1 MKPDTPKTA
10 IVALASGAG
19 RAGVAVIRVSG
30 PASGDVLRAL
40 TDRNLPKPRHATRM
54 AFCAPNGGLSL
65 DDGIALWFPAPA
77 SFTGEDVAELHVHG
91 GPAVVTAIIDATLS
105 VAGVRLAEPG
115 EFTRR
120 AFENGKLDLAEA
132 EGLADLVDAETEAQR
147 RQALRQRRGA
157 LSAVYDG
164 WRARLIEAA
173 ALIEAEIDFPD
184 EELPDALAQRAG
196 PLLASLAADMA
207 RHLNDAHRGE
217 RIRDGYRIAIIG
229 APNAGKSSLLNALAQ
244 REAAIVSDIP
254 GTTRDVVEVR
264 LVLAGYPVW
273 IADTAGLREA
283 ADAIE
288 AEGVRRALARAEE
301 ADLRIGVV
309 EAETEIPHS
318 VSAMLEPHDLLVW
331 SKLDLHGPP
340 ASSPASAGGSGPER
354 AAPAAH
360 AARSAALQP
369 SKASA
374 QRPARTPAVHVS
386 AMTGQGLAEL
396 HDRLVARVTEALG
409 REEAPVLTRARHR
422 RLVEE
427 VRAALERAMPM
438 LAREPELAAED
449 VRVAAHAIGRLTGR
463 IDVEDLLDEIFSS
476 FCIGK

>member
-1 MKPDTPKTA
+1 MKPDT

-19 RAGVAVIRVSG
+19 RAGVAVIRLSG
-30 PASGDVLRAL
+30 RAAGTTLQAL
-40 TDRNLPKPRHATRM
+40 TARDLPRPRLATRE
-54 AFCAPNGGLSL
+54 AFCDPRTGVSL
-65 DDGIALWFPAPA
+65 DDGLALWFPGPH
-77 SFTGEDVAELHVHG
+77 SFTGEDVAELQIHG
-91 GPAVVTAIIDATLS
+91 GPAVIAAIIDACLS
-105 VAGVRLAEPG
+105 QPGVRVAEPG
-115 EFTRR
+115 EYTRR

-132 EGLADLVDAETEAQR
+132 EGLADLVDAETEGQR

-157 LSAVYDG
+157 LSAVYEG
-164 WRARLIEAA
+164 WRSKLIEAA

-184 EELPDALAQRAG
+184 EDLPGELSRRAG
-196 PLLASLAADMA
+196 PVLQALADDMA
-207 RHLNDAHRGE
+207 RHLDDAHRGE

-229 APNAGKSSLLNALAQ
+229 PPNAGKSSLLNALAK

-309 EAETEIPHS
+309 EIGAEPPAELQAAMQDGDLWVHS
-318 VSAMLEPHDLLVW
+318 KADRVEAHKSADLLEVSAVTGAGLSLLHTQLE
-331 SKLDLHGPP
+331 S
-340 ASSPASAGGSGPER
+340 R
-354 AAPAAH
+354 
-360 AARSAALQP
+360 
-369 SKASA
+369 
-374 QRPARTPAVHVS
+374 
-386 AMTGQGLAEL
+386 
-396 HDRLVARVTEALG
+396 VAEALG

-427 VRAALERAMPM
+427 ARAALLRAIPA
-438 LAREPELAAED
+438 LDAGAELAAED
-449 VRVAAHAIGRLTGR
+449 VRIAVDQIGRLTGR

>member
-1 MKPDTPKTA
+1 MKPDT

-19 RAGVAVIRVSG
+19 RAGVAVIRLSG
-30 PASGDVLRAL
+30 PAAGDVLRAL
-40 TDRNLPKPRHATRM
+40 TDRDLPKPRVATRM
-54 AFCAPNGGLSL
+54 AFCAPDGGLSL
-65 DDGIALWFPAPA
+65 DDGLALWFPGPA

-91 GPAVVTAIIDATLS
+91 GPAVIAAIIDAVLS
-105 VAGVRLAEPG
+105 QPGVRPAEPG
-115 EFTRR
+115 EYTRR

-132 EGLADLVDAETEAQR
+132 EGLADLVDAETEGQR

-157 LSAVYDG
+157 LSAVYEG
-164 WRARLIEAA
+164 WRAKLIEAA

-184 EELPDALAQRAG
+184 EDLPGALSRRAG
-196 PLLASLAADMA
+196 PILEALAADMA
-207 RHLNDAHRGE
+207 RHLDDAYRGE

-229 APNAGKSSLLNALAQ
+229 PPNAGKSSLLNALAQ

-301 ADLRIGVV
+301 ADLVIGVS
-309 EAETEIPHS
+309 EAGQPVPDELFDTLGPG
-318 VSAMLEPHDLLVW
+318 DLLV
-331 SKLDLHGPP
+331 
-340 ASSPASAGGSGPER
+340 R
-354 AAPAAH
+354 
-360 AARSAALQP
+360 
-369 SKASA
+369 SKADLDHASISERGRTRRIA
-374 QRPARTPAVHVS
+374 QPEYRVS
-386 AMTGQGLAEL
+386 VQTGEGLAEL
-396 HDRLVARVTEALG
+396 ETLLRKLVSHRLG

-427 VRAALERAMPM
+427 ARAALMRAIPA
-438 LAREPELAAED
+438 LNRGAELAAED
-449 VRVAAHAIGRLTGR
+449 ARLAASAIGRLTGR

>member
-1 MKPDTPKTA
+1 MKPDTIA
-10 IVALASGAG
+10 ALATGAG
-19 RAGVAVIRVSG
+19 RAGVAVIRLSG
-30 PASGDVLRAL
+30 PEAGAALSALTARAL
-40 TDRNLPKPRHATRM
+40 PAPRMATRE
-54 AFCAPNGGLSL
+54 AFCDPRTGLSL
-65 DDGIALWFPAPA
+65 DDGLALWFPGPA
-77 SFTGEDVAELHVHG
+77 SFTGEDVAELHIHG
-91 GPAVVTAIIDATLS
+91 GPAVIAAVIDAALS
-105 VAGVRLAEPG
+105 QPGVRPAEPG

-132 EGLADLVDAETEAQR
+132 EGLADLVDAETEGQR

-157 LSAVYDG
+157 LSSVYEG

-184 EELPDALAQRAG
+184 EDLPGALAQRAG
-196 PLLASLAADMA
+196 PILGALAADMGS
-207 RHLNDAHRGE
+207 HLNDAHRGE
-217 RIRDGYRIAIIG
+217 RIRDGFRIAIIG
-229 APNAGKSSLLNALAQ
+229 PPNAGKSSLLNALAQ

-264 LVLAGYPVW
+264 LVLGGFPVW

-301 ADLRIGVV
+301 ADLRIAVV
-309 EAETEIPHS
+309 EAGADTPASLI
-318 VSAMLEPHDLLVW
+318 AALQPHDLLVR
-331 SKLDLHGPP
+331 SKSDLHRFPG
-340 ASSPASAGGSGPER
+340 ER
-354 AAPAAH
+354 AARDPGPI
-360 AARSAALQP
+360 SATASGGAQLAPPMDPGSSASP
-369 SKASA
+369 SSGE
-374 QRPARTPAVHVS
+374 RWVS
-386 AMTGQGLAEL
+386 AVTGVGLPEL
-396 HDRLVARVTEALG
+396 EQAITQRVTDVLG

-427 VRAALERAMPM
+427 AQAALLRAIPA
-438 LAREPELAAED
+438 LDAGPELAAED
-449 VRVAAHAIGRLTGR
+449 VRVSADQIGRLTGR

>member
-1 MKPDTPKTA
+1 MKPDT

-19 RAGVAVIRVSG
+19 RAGVAVIRLSG
-30 PASGDVLRAL
+30 PAAGATLQAL
-40 TDRNLPKPRHATRM
+40 TARDLPKPRCATRE
-54 AFCAPNGGLSL
+54 AFCDPRTGLSL
-65 DDGIALWFPAPA
+65 DDGLALWFPGPA

-91 GPAVVTAIIDATLS
+91 GPAVIAAIIDACLTQPD
-105 VAGVRLAEPG
+105 VRIAEPG
-115 EFTRR
+115 EYTRR

-132 EGLADLVDAETEAQR
+132 EGLADLVDAETEGQR

-157 LSAVYDG
+157 LSAVYEG
-164 WRARLIEAA
+164 WRGRLIEAA

-184 EELPDALAQRAG
+184 EDLPGELSRRAG
-196 PLLASLAADMA
+196 PLLQALADDMG
-207 RHLNDAHRGE
+207 RHLDDAHRGE
-217 RIRDGYRIAIIG
+217 RIRDGFRIAIIG
-229 APNAGKSSLLNALAQ
+229 PPNAGKSSLLNALAE

-301 ADLRIGVV
+301 ADLRIAVV
-309 EAETEIPHS
+309 EVGQDVPPELQGAIRGG
-318 VSAMLEPHDLLVW
+318 DLLV
-331 SKLDLHGPP
+331 
-340 ASSPASAGGSGPER
+340 R
-354 AAPAAH
+354 
-360 AARSAALQP
+360 
-369 SKASA
+369 SKADQIEAHMSGDMLE
-374 QRPARTPAVHVS
+374 VS
-386 AMTGQGLAEL
+386 AVTGIGLAQLKSQLE
-396 HDRLVARVTEALG
+396 ARVAEALG

-422 RLVEE
+422 GLVEE
-427 VRAALERAMPM
+427 AHAALLRATPA
-438 LAREPELAAED
+438 LDTGAELAAEE
-449 VRVAAHAIGRLTGR
+449 VRVAADQIGRLTGR

>member
-1 MKPDTPKTA
+1 MKRDT
-10 IVALASGAG
+10 IVALATGAG
-19 RAGVAVIRVSG
+19 RAGVAVVRLSG
-30 PASGDVLRAL
+30 PAAGATLTAL
-40 TDRNLPKPRHATRM
+40 TARDLPKPRIATRE
-54 AFCAPNGGLSL
+54 AFCDPRTGLSL
-65 DDGIALWFPAPA
+65 DDGLVLWFPSPH
-77 SFTGEDVAELHVHG
+77 SFTGEDVAELHIHG
-91 GPAVVTAIIDATLS
+91 GPAIIAAMIDTCLS
-105 VAGVRLAEPG
+105 QPGVRVAEPG
-115 EFTRR
+115 EYTRR

-132 EGLADLVDAETEAQR
+132 EGLADLVDAETEGQR

-157 LSAVYDG
+157 LSAVYEG
-164 WRARLIEAA
+164 WRGRLIEAA

-184 EELPDALAQRAG
+184 EDLPGALARRAG
-196 PLLASLAADMA
+196 PMLQALADDMGQ
-207 RHLNDAHRGE
+207 HLNDAHRGE

-229 APNAGKSSLLNALAQ
+229 PPNAGKSSLLNALAQ

-301 ADLRIGVV
+301 ADLRIGLA
-309 EAETEIPHS
+309 EAASAPPAALTDALRPGDILLASKDDLVGLNIRPITTDQTTKLS
-318 VSAMLEPHDLLVW
+318 VSA
-331 SKLDLHGPP
+331 K
-340 ASSPASAGGSGPER
+340 
-354 AAPAAH
+354 
-360 AARSAALQP
+360 
-369 SKASA
+369 
-374 QRPARTPAVHVS
+374 
-386 AMTGQGLAEL
+386 TGQGLAEL
-396 HDRLVARVTEALG
+396 HELLVARVAETLG

-427 VRAALERAMPM
+427 ARGALLRAIPALDQG
-438 LAREPELAAED
+438 PELAAED
-449 VRVAAHAIGRLTGR
+449 VRVAADQIGRLTGR

>member
-1 MKPDTPKTA
+1 MKPDT

-19 RAGVAVIRVSG
+19 RSGVAVIRLSG
-30 PASGDVLRAL
+30 PAAGATLGAL
-40 TDRNLPKPRHATRM
+40 TARDLPKPRAATRE
-54 AFCAPNGGLSL
+54 AFCDPRTGLSL
-65 DDGIALWFPAPA
+65 DDGLALWFPGPH
-77 SFTGEDVAELHVHG
+77 SFTGEDVAELQVHG
-91 GPAVVTAIIDATLS
+91 GPAVIAAIIDACLS
-105 VAGVRLAEPG
+105 LPGVRIAEPG
-115 EFTRR
+115 EYTRR

-132 EGLADLVDAETEAQR
+132 EGLADLVDAETEGQR

-157 LSAVYDG
+157 LSAVYEG
-164 WRARLIEAA
+164 WRSKLIEAA
-173 ALIEAEIDFPD
+173 SLIEAEIDFPD
-184 EELPDALAQRAG
+184 EDLPGELSRRAG
-196 PLLASLAADMA
+196 PLLQTLADDMA
-207 RHLNDAHRGE
+207 HHLDDAHRGE

-229 APNAGKSSLLNALAQ
+229 PPNAGKSSLLNALAQ

-309 EAETEIPHS
+309 EIGAEPPAELRAAMQEGDILLHSKADLTEAHKSADLLEVSAVSGVGLALLHTQLESRVAET
-318 VSAMLEPHDLLVW
+318 
-331 SKLDLHGPP
+331 
-340 ASSPASAGGSGPER
+340 
-354 AAPAAH
+354 
-360 AARSAALQP
+360 
-369 SKASA
+369 
-374 QRPARTPAVHVS
+374 
-386 AMTGQGLAEL
+386 
-396 HDRLVARVTEALG
+396 LG

-427 VRAALERAMPM
+427 ARAALLRAIPA
-438 LAREPELAAED
+438 LEAGAELAAEE
-449 VRVAAHAIGRLTGR
+449 VRVAADQIGRLTGR
-463 IDVEDLLDEIFSS
+463 IDVEDLLGEIFSS

>member
-1 MKPDTPKTA
+1 MKPDT

-19 RAGVAVIRVSG
+19 RAGVAVIRLSG
-30 PASGDVLRAL
+30 PAAGASLQAL
-40 TDRNLPKPRHATRM
+40 TARDLPKPRMATRE
-54 AFCAPNGGLSL
+54 AFCDPRTGVSM
-65 DDGIALWFPAPA
+65 DDGLALWFPGPH

-91 GPAVVTAIIDATLS
+91 GAAVIAAVIDAALS
-105 VAGVRLAEPG
+105 QPGVRPAEPG
-115 EFTRR
+115 EYTRR

-132 EGLADLVDAETEAQR
+132 EGLADLVDAETEGQR

-157 LSAVYDG
+157 LSAVYEG
-164 WRARLIEAA
+164 WRGKLIQAA

-184 EELPDALAQRAG
+184 EGLPGALATRAG
-196 PLLASLAADMA
+196 PILQTLADDMGQ
-207 RHLNDAHRGE
+207 HLNDAHRGE

-229 APNAGKSSLLNALAQ
+229 PPNAGKSSLLNALAQ

-264 LVLAGYPVW
+264 LVLGGFPIW

-301 ADLRIGVV
+301 ADLRIAVIEVGADLPASLRPVLGSGDMVV
-309 EAETEIPHS
+309 RS
-318 VSAMLEPHDLLVW
+318 KVDL
-331 SKLDLHGPP
+331 GPP
-340 ASSPASAGGSGPER
+340 APSPASADIAGDAPTVRVSVVTGVGLEELQGSIT
-354 AAPAAH
+354 
-360 AARSAALQP
+360 Q
-369 SKASA
+369 
-374 QRPARTPAVHVS
+374 
-386 AMTGQGLAEL
+386 
-396 HDRLVARVTEALG
+396 RVTEALG

-422 RLVEE
+422 RLVEAA
-427 VRAALERAMPM
+427 RAALLRAIPA
-438 LAREPELAAED
+438 LDIGPELAAED
-449 VRVAAHAIGRLTGR
+449 VRVAADRVGRLTGR

>member
-1 MKPDTPKTA
+1 MKPDT

-19 RAGVAVIRVSG
+19 RAGVAVIRLSG
-30 PASGDVLRAL
+30 PTAGATLQAM
-40 TDRNLPKPRHATRM
+40 TARNLPKSRMATRE
-54 AFCAPNGGLSL
+54 AFCDPRTGLSL
-65 DDGIALWFPAPA
+65 DDGLALWFPGPH

-91 GPAVVTAIIDATLS
+91 GPAVIAAIVDAALS
-105 VAGVRLAEPG
+105 RPGVRVAEPG

-132 EGLADLVDAETEAQR
+132 EGLADLVDAETEGQR

-157 LSAVYDG
+157 LSGVYEG

-184 EELPDALAQRAG
+184 EDLPGALAQRAG
-196 PLLASLAADMA
+196 PILRALAEDMDL
-207 RHLNDAHRGE
+207 HLDDAHRGE
-217 RIRDGYRIAIIG
+217 RIRDGFRIAIIG
-229 APNAGKSSLLNALAQ
+229 PPNAGKSSLLNALAK

-254 GTTRDVVEVR
+254 GTTRDIVEVR
-264 LVLAGYPVW
+264 LVLGGFPVW

-301 ADLRIGVV
+301 ADLRVGVV
-309 EAETEIPHS
+309 EAGQEPTPDMLGALKASDLIVRSKADLGAHAVEAEGPWRMLS
-318 VSAMLEPHDLLVW
+318 VSAKTGEGIVELERLLGVIV
-331 SKLDLHGPP
+331 
-340 ASSPASAGGSGPER
+340 ER
-354 AAPAAH
+354 
-360 AARSAALQP
+360 
-369 SKASA
+369 
-374 QRPARTPAVHVS
+374 
-386 AMTGQGLAEL
+386 
-396 HDRLVARVTEALG
+396 ALG

-427 VRAALERAMPM
+427 ARGALLRAIPALEAG
-438 LAREPELAAED
+438 AELAAED
-449 VRVAAHAIGRLTGR
+449 VRIAADQIGRLTGR